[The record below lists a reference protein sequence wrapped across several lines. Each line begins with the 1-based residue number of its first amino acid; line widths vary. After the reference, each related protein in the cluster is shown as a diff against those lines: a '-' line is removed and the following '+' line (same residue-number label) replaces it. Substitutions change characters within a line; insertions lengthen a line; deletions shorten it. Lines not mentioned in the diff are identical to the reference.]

1 MSEDRTVDY
10 YETLQISPNADPDLI
25 GRVYRLLAQR
35 FHPDNVETGNASRF
49 REVHQAYTV
58 LSNPESRAR
67 FDATHARIKK
77 ERWRLI
83 SAGAQ
88 TENDF
93 QAEQALRLTILEVLY
108 TRRRTDA
115 GNPGLF
121 PVELE
126 EMTGYPQEHLE
137 FTMWFLIQKGLL
149 SRSDNSRIVITAVG
163 CEYLEEHYQTNAT
176 QRRLRLEGARQAS

>member
-1 MSEDRTVDY
+1 MSEDRTVDF
-10 YETLQISPNADPDLI
+10 YESLQISPNADADMI

-35 FHPDNVETGNASRF
+35 FHPDNVETGNAARF

-58 LSNPESRAR
+58 LRNPEARAR
-67 FDATHARIKK
+67 YDATHARLKK

-88 TENDF
+88 SENDF
-93 QAEQALRLTILEVLY
+93 QAEQAIRLTILEVLY

-115 GNPGLF
+115 RNPGLF

-126 EMTGYPQEHLE
+126 EVTGHPQEHLE
-137 FTMWFLIQKGLL
+137 LTMWFLIQKGLL
-149 SRSDNSRIVITAVG
+149 TRSDNSRIVITAPGV
-163 CEYLEEHYQTNAT
+163 EYLEEHYAAT
-176 QRRLRLEGARQAS
+176 AAHR